1 MTAEYIQE
9 ALCFHYSKIGWM
21 YLANL
26 RTGVGYAECCSQYID
41 GWAFSEFRKN
51 KISNL
56 MRAFEIK
63 VSLSDAKVELQNPDK
78 RWLAYS
84 VSHEFYFVTP
94 VGLIDK
100 KLLSKNDGLIE
111 VDNYGS
117 LQIVKRANQ
126 REVMP
131 PRWSFVGSII
141 RNLVSGKYRVPTEWV
156 VPSVAEIK
164 EDK

>member
-1 MTAEYIQE
+1 MTAEYIQKT
-9 ALCFHYSKIGWM
+9 LHSHYSQTGWM
-21 YLANL
+21 YLGNL
-26 RTGVGYAECCSQYID
+26 RTGVGYNECCGQYID

-63 VSLSDAKVELQNPDK
+63 VNVSDAKVELQNPDK

-84 VSHEFYFVTP
+84 ISHEFYFVAP
-94 VGLIDK
+94 VGIIDK

-111 VDNYGS
+111 VGDTGF

-131 PRWSFVGSII
+131 PRWSLVGSII
-141 RNLVSGKYRVPTEWV
+141 RNLKSGKLG
-156 VPSVAEIK
+156 
-164 EDK
+164 

>member
-1 MTAEYIQE
+1 MTTADIQK
-9 ALCFHYSKIGWM
+9 ALYLHYSQTGWL
-21 YLANL
+21 YLSNL

-41 GWAFSEFRKN
+41 GWAFSEFRRN
-51 KISNL
+51 KISHL

-63 VSLSDAKVELQNPDK
+63 VNLVDTKVELQNPDK

-84 VSHEFYFVTP
+84 VSHEFYFVAP

-111 VDNYGS
+111 VDGTY
-117 LQIVKRANQ
+117 LHIVKRALQ
-126 REVMP
+126 REIMP

-141 RNLVSGKYRVPTEWV
+141 RNIKNVELKTNEGKE
-156 VPSVAEIK
+156 EK
-164 EDK
+164 